1 VRDAT
6 GGFKCWRREAL
17 ASVDTAAV
25 RSNGY
30 AFQIEMTYRAW
41 RRGRTIKEHPILF
54 HDRQV
59 GVSKMTRRI
68 GLEALWI
75 VWWLRL
81 SAAVGR
87 L

>member
-1 VRDAT
+1 MRDAT
-6 GGFKCWRREAL
+6 GGFKAWRRTALEAIDL
-17 ASVDTAAV
+17 ARV

-41 RRGRTIKEHPILF
+41 RRGLRVHEVPILF
-54 HDRQV
+54 RDRTE
-59 GVSKMTRRI
+59 GETKMTRRI

-75 VWWLRL
+75 VWWLRAR
-81 SAAVGR
+81 AALGR